1 MPITRRILL
10 RAAGIAAGAALVP
23 ANLAQ
28 AAEAT
33 PPANGNST
41 GKKLRLA
48 AIGVGSQGQSDLGA
62 LANHK
67 DVQVVAVCD
76 PDRNHREKI
85 AAKHQAKAF
94 ADYRNLFKEMADQ
107 IDGVLVSTPDHMHA
121 PIALLAMSLGKH
133 VYGQKPLARTIG
145 ECRAMARMAAEKK
158 VITQMGIQIHSTQP
172 YQTTR
177 KWVQAGVI
185 GKVRAIH
192 SGIGGKPWGG
202 KIPPKASTPA
212 PESMDWDRYLGVAES
227 LPWRDGDFHQGN
239 WRKWV
244 TFGTGT
250 QGDMGCHVFDPVYMA
265 VGLTFPTSVVSL
277 GPTPPGPE
285 FFSFDC
291 HVQYIFP
298 KTEFS
303 AGDIE
308 VHWRNGNLTAPKG
321 LHPGIEVPASGALLI
336 GDKGALAIPH
346 FGPLPTVVDAAGV
359 PIPKDKLPEPAAGS
373 DHYHDWVEAVLAN
386 DQSKA
391 SAPFAYGGPMTEA
404 VLMGVV
410 INRWPNKT
418 FTWDGPNCRFIGADK
433 EVEEANRLIQ
443 PTYRAGWTAP
453 GIGA

>member
-1 MPITRRILL
+1 MPLTRRLLL
-10 RAAGIAAGAALVP
+10 RAAGITASAALLPVGNS
-23 ANLAQ
+23 A

-33 PPANGNST
+33 PPAPPTS

-48 AIGVGSQGQSDLGA
+48 AIGVGSQGRSDLGS
-62 LANHK
+62 LASHP
-67 DVQVVAVCD
+67 DVVVVAACD
-76 PDRNHREKI
+76 PDRTHREAI
-85 AAKHQAKAF
+85 ATKHQAKAF
-94 ADYRNLFKEMADQ
+94 ADYRNLFSEMGDQ

-145 ECRAMARMAAEKK
+145 ECRAMATMAAEKK

-177 KWVQAGVI
+177 AWIQAGVI

-202 KIPPKASTPA
+202 KLPDKAATPA
-212 PESMDWDRYLGVAES
+212 PETMDWDRYLGVADAR
-227 LPWRDGDFHQGN
+227 PWRAGDVHPGN

-244 TFGTGT
+244 PFGTGT

-265 VGLTFPTSVVSL
+265 VGLTAPTEVTSL
-277 GPTPPGPE
+277 GPTPPGAD
-285 FFSFDC
+285 FFAFDC
-291 HVQYIFP
+291 HVKYRFP
-298 KTEFS
+298 QTAFS
-303 AGDIE
+303 VGDVE
-308 VHWRNGNLTAPKG
+308 VHWRNGNLSAPKD
-321 LHPGIEVPASGALLI
+321 LHPGLSAPPNGALII

-346 FGPLPTVVDAAGV
+346 FGPLPTVVDASGAV
-359 PIPKDKLPEPAAGS
+359 VAADKLPPPAAGS
-373 DHYHDWVEAVLAN
+373 DHYHDWVAAVLAN

-410 INRWPNKT
+410 LSRWPNKT
-418 FTWDGPNCRFIGADK
+418 FTWDAAACRFTGNDP
-433 EVEEANRLIQ
+433 EVAEANRLVH